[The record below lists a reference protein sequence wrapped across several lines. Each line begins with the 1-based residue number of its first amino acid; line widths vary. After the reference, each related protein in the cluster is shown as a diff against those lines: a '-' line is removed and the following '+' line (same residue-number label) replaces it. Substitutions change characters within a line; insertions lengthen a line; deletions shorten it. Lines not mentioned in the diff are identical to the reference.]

1 MELPFNRMTEA
12 QLRQWVEA
20 NPERVND
27 RDGYGSTPLY
37 HAARRL
43 KSLPLIVWLLDEKGA
58 DINARASH
66 ETTPLEA
73 AATLDI
79 LIALLDRGAD
89 PTVRSDGGSTL
100 LMCQAFDGR
109 VDCVARLLQDSRV
122 RATINVQNKYGDTA
136 LHDAC
141 FYDGENETSTTSM
154 LHLLLQAGANPA
166 VTNNDGET
174 PLAVRRHRY
183 PSRHAAIA
191 LLEQAPDAEMTSLLV
206 KARRLVTVSRNTV
219 APFYLQRR
227 VVDGLP
233 LPRVALAPVAAG
245 LDENEEEEEEE
256 GRTFRSMLAFV
267 FGMEGG
273 PEDTGMPRDVF
284 RVVLDVLMPTW
295 DPLRRKNVRT
305 QPAPQG

>member
-1 MELPFNRMTEA
+1 MELPFFHLMTRV

-27 RDGYGSTPLY
+27 RDGHDSTPLY
-37 HAARRL
+37 AAARQL
-43 KSLPLIVWLLDEKGA
+43 KSLPLVAWLLDEKGA
-58 DINARASH
+58 DINARAWYGN
-66 ETTPLEA
+66 TPLHA

-89 PTVRSDGGSTL
+89 PTVLTNHGWTP
-100 LMCQAFDGR
+100 LMSQAFDGR
-109 VDCVARLLQDSRV
+109 VDCMARLLQDSRV
-122 RATINVQNKYGDTA
+122 RATINVQNNNGDTA
-136 LHDAC
+136 LHIAC
-141 FYDGENETSTTSM
+141 DSDDGTSTTSIV
-154 LHLLLQAGANPA
+154 HLLLQAGANPA

-174 PLAVRRHRY
+174 PLAVRRHHY
-183 PSRHAAIA
+183 TSRNAAIA
-191 LLEQAPDAEMTSLLV
+191 LLEQAPDAETTSLLV

-233 LPRVALAPVAAG
+233 LPRVALAPMAAG
-245 LDENEEEEEEE
+245 SDENEEEEEEE

-273 PEDTGMPRDVF
+273 PENMGMPRDVL
-284 RVVLDVLMPTW
+284 RVVVDLLMPTW
-295 DPLRRKNVRT
+295 DPLRRKHDDAG
-305 QPAPQG
+305 QQLQG